1 MKDATKKQTLVPRLV
16 VADAPAAIAW
26 YVEGLGAK
34 ELVRHAMKD
43 GRIVHAELEVLG
55 AVFYVVEEA
64 PEWHSH
70 APPSLGGSPVLL
82 CLEVEEV
89 DALGARMEAKGAKV
103 IFPIADQFYGERGG
117 RLQDPFGHVWL
128 IAKTIEEISPEEMKK
143 RMEAL

>member
-1 MKDATKKQTLVPRLV
+1 MKKTTLVPRLV

-26 YVEGLGAK
+26 YVDALGAR
-34 ELVRHAMKD
+34 EIVRHATKE

-55 AVFYVVEEA
+55 ALLYVVEEEGA
-64 PEWHSH
+64 WHNH
-70 APPSLGGSPVLL
+70 APSSLGGSPVLL
-82 CLEVEEV
+82 CLDVEEV

-128 IAKTIEEISPEEMKK
+128 IAKTIEELSPEEMNE
-143 RMEAL
+143 RMAAL

>member
-1 MKDATKKQTLVPRLV
+1 MKKTTLVPRLV

-26 YVEGLGAK
+26 YVDALGAR
-34 ELVRHAMKD
+34 ELVRHATKE

-55 AVFYVVEEA
+55 ALLYVVEQEPA
-64 PEWHSH
+64 WHNH

-82 CLEVEEV
+82 CLDVEEV

-128 IAKTIEEISPEEMKK
+128 IAKTIEELSPEEMNE
-143 RMEAL
+143 RMAAL